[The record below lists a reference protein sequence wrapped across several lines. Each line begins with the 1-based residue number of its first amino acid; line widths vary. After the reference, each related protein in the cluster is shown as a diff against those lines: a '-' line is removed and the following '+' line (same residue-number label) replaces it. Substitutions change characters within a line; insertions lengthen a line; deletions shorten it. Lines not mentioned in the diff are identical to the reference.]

1 MIFSSNRE
9 RGGSHQIQG
18 SPFGDLIPSVGGV
31 SKYSCADEKTFRD
44 TSFAA
49 YHDVLVA
56 YFLIFTR
63 YLFYHINDDDDK

>member
-1 MIFSSNRE
+1 MGQPPNPRAAFR
-9 RGGSHQIQG
+9 RSHPIV
-18 SPFGDLIPSVGGV
+18 VGGV
-31 SKYSCADEKTFRD
+31 SKYSCAEDKTFRD

-49 YHDVLVA
+49 YHDVLVT